1 MQFRLATYG
10 IDLGLALFLLLS
22 SALFVLAASLSELG
36 FLLFALATTDFL
48 LLLEL
53 AELLKNNFSNINL
66 RMSNLLDLFLL
77 KYASLL
83 VVLDLGI
90 LLLLV
95 SLLGGQHGLQF
106 HIYDLSFIRQQKY
119 E

>member
-53 AELLKNNFSNINL
+53 SELLKHSFSNINL
-66 RMSNLLDLFLL
+66 ISEFQTC
-77 KYASLL
+77 S
-83 VVLDLGI
+83 I
-90 LLLLV
+90 C
-95 SLLGGQHGLQF
+95 
-106 HIYDLSFIRQQKY
+106 SFSSTRRCS
-119 E
+119 